1 MRADRLLS
9 ILMILQSR
17 GKVTARH
24 LALELEVSER
34 TIYRDIIALSI
45 AGVPVCTES
54 GPGGGISLLESYR
67 TTLTGLNQD
76 EIQALFMVSIPSPL
90 AELGVSKELKT
101 ALHKV
106 SASLPNAGAG
116 TWDRVRQRVLLDWEG
131 WFETHPPLPH
141 LKIVHQ
147 AIWADNKIFI
157 QYSLSFGARAERV
170 VDPLGLVAKA
180 NNWHLV
186 YLWDR
191 SIRVLRLDQVIDV
204 IVLDQVIDRPAEF
217 NLEVFWRDWCREY
230 EANRPLSMIKLRFA
244 PSIIPYLPHIFGY
257 QINHQIQE
265 VRQDQDGWLE
275 ISLEFENFEQARTQ
289 VLGLGGAVEVV
300 SPTALRL
307 SVCDFARQIL
317 SVYPDDLAG

>member
-1 MRADRLLS
+1 
-9 ILMILQSR
+9 MILQSR
-17 GKVTARH
+17 GRVTARH

-90 AELGVSKELKT
+90 AQLGVSKELKA

-106 SASLPNAGAG
+106 SAALPHAGAG
-116 TWDRVRQRVLLDWEG
+116 TRDRVRQRVLLDWDG
-131 WFETHPPLPH
+131 WFVTHPQLPH

-147 AIWADNKIFI
+147 AIWADKKIFI
-157 QYSLSFGARAERV
+157 QYSLSFGAQAERV

-180 NNWHLV
+180 NNWYLV

-191 SIRVLRLDQVIDV
+191 AIRVLRFDQLIDAK
-204 IVLDQVIDRPAEF
+204 ILDQVIDRPADF
-217 NLEVFWRDWCREY
+217 DLEVFWREWCREY
-230 EANRPLSMIKLRFA
+230 EANRPQCMIKLRFA
-244 PSIIPYLPHIFGY
+244 PSIIPYLPHIYGY
-257 QINHQIQE
+257 QIKHQIQE
-265 VRQDQDGWLE
+265 ARQDQDGWFE
-275 ISLEFENFEQARTQ
+275 MSLEFENFEQARMQ

-300 SPTALRL
+300 SPTALRM

-317 SVYPDDLAG
+317 SVYPDDLAEKP